1 MKKAVIILAFLL
13 TGCGPKLDL
22 GQFEPLVKEFQAEGQ
37 KRLGI
42 KIKINALI
50 IKRAELQDNNG
61 DTTEG
66 QCVMG
71 PFMTPTIYVNR
82 ITWPYMDYYQQR
94 AVLFHELGHC
104 VLLRGH
110 KDSYDSFGWPT
121 SIMNTYVIWGYFNS
135 STYNHYMNELFL
147 ER

>member
-1 MKKAVIILAFLL
+1 MKKAIIIMAIFLSS
-13 TGCGPKLDL
+13 CGPKLDL

-42 KIKINALI
+42 EIKINALI
-50 IKRAELQDNNG
+50 IKRAELKDNNG
-61 DTTEG
+61 DTVEG

-71 PFMTPTIYVNR
+71 PFMTPTIFVNR
-82 ITWPYMDYYQQR
+82 LTWSYMDAYQQR

-110 KDSYDSFGWPT
+110 KDTYDAFGWPT